1 MRRSLHAQRDYRRRP
16 LTESLLSL
24 SRAGAIIGRKSGRAR
39 KGDLVATT
47 MQLSTVGSYRIVR
60 LLGEGGMGAV
70 YEAIHQ
76 QIGRRAAIKL
86 LRSEHSHNKE
96 LLGRFFNEARAV
108 NIVQHPSLV
117 NIYEFGQTPEGA
129 AYIVMEYLEGE
140 SLRSRLRRSGGC
152 LGIKSVS
159 ITRQIATALAATH
172 AKRIT
177 HRDLKPDNVMIVP
190 DPEVGGGE
198 RVKVL
203 DFGIAKLA
211 GEPGPGAAGVRTRT
225 GTIMGTPTYMAPEQ
239 CRGNAV
245 IEEHADVY
253 ALGVMLFEMVAGQP
267 PFQSDAFGE
276 LVAMHLF
283 TPPPSLRTFASDAPT
298 ELVELVERMLAKA
311 ALERPSMD
319 EVAQRLEQLAA
330 RPNAGFGAI
339 EAHQLPSNPLAL
351 APTTM
356 RYATSQPST
365 PARRRWPLALAA
377 LLGTSGAAGGLLLWR
392 TQAPSAVAPLRQQ
405 DPIPATTSS
414 ARAPSPIVEALR
426 GQTAPAPRAA
436 SALAAEE
443 ASRLHRTCVES
454 TNAGR
459 YKAAVTACQAALRH
473 TPQSSEVR
481 ALLRR
486 AETALLR
493 KPVPPPAAPTEVPA
507 PRPLEFRKP
516 RLLD

>member
-1 MRRSLHAQRDYRRRP
+1 
-16 LTESLLSL
+16 
-24 SRAGAIIGRKSGRAR
+24 
-39 KGDLVATT
+39 

-86 LRSEHSHNKE
+86 LRPEHSHNKE

-129 AYIVMEYLEGE
+129 AYIIMEYLDGE
-140 SLRSRLRRSGGC
+140 SLRSRLRKSGGC
-152 LGIKSVS
+152 LGSKSVA

-211 GEPGPGAAGVRTRT
+211 GDPGPGAAVVRTRT

-239 CRGNAV
+239 CRGNSV

-253 ALGVMLFEMVAGQP
+253 SLGVMLFEMVAGQP

-283 TPPPSLRTFASDAPT
+283 TPAPSLRSFAPDVPT
-298 ELVELVERMLAKA
+298 ELVELVERMLAKV
-311 ALERPSMD
+311 ALERPGMV

-330 RPNAGFGAI
+330 QPNAGFGAT
-339 EAHQLPSNPLAL
+339 ESRPPPSNPIAL

-356 RYATSQPST
+356 RYATGQPSI
-365 PARRRWPLALAA
+365 PARRRWPLALVV
-377 LLGTSGAAGGLLLWR
+377 LLGASGAAGGLLLWR
-392 TQAPSAVAPLRQQ
+392 MQAPSAAAPLRQQ
-405 DPIPATTSS
+405 EQIPAGTSS
-414 ARAPSPIVEALR
+414 VSAPSP
-426 GQTAPAPRAA
+426 TAEAPRVQTTPTP
-436 SALAAEE
+436 STDPALAAAEE
-443 ASRLHRTCVES
+443 ARRLHRACGEHTR
-454 TNAGR
+454 AGR
-459 YKAAVTACQAALRH
+459 YKTAVTACQAALRH
-473 TPQSSEVR
+473 APQSAEVQ

-486 AETALLR
+486 AETALSR
-493 KPVPPPAAPTEVPA
+493 KPLPSHVPPRAAPEP
-507 PRPLEFRKP
+507 PPEEFREP
-516 RLLD
+516 RILD

>member
-1 MRRSLHAQRDYRRRP
+1 MGWIPPPTWPGAWPADLRPQLCGDGSLAKWGEKVLEAVKSTAYSSAPGPDGLRASHLRQ
-16 LTESLLSL
+16 LLVV
-24 SRAGAIIGRKSGRAR
+24 R
-39 KGDLVATT
+39 TT
-47 MQLSTVGSYRIVR
+47 G
-60 LLGEGGMGAV
+60 
-70 YEAIHQ
+70 H
-76 QIGRRAAIKL
+76 
-86 LRSEHSHNKE
+86 
-96 LLGRFFNEARAV
+96 
-108 NIVQHPSLV
+108 
-117 NIYEFGQTPEGA
+117 
-129 AYIVMEYLEGE
+129 
-140 SLRSRLRRSGGC
+140 
-152 LGIKSVS
+152 
-159 ITRQIATALAATH
+159 QIATALAATH

-486 AETALLR
+486 AETALVQCGCRRGVCCRRCGSLR
-493 KPVPPPAAPTEVPA
+493 SHAAAMRPASSRRTCVTPA
-507 PRPLEFRKP
+507 KRPAG
-516 RLLD
+516 